1 MAISY
6 KIVAQYPDMRTTIVD
21 VTLDASYA
29 AGGYALS
36 NASMGVLS
44 NPVSVDATMNYATTQ
59 PIPLWDSATNKLAFF
74 KSNTAAK
81 VTECANTD
89 LSTSNVC
96 RLTVIGQPV
105 V

>member
-1 MAISY
+1 MAIAY
-6 KIVAQYPDMRTTIVD
+6 KIVAQYPDMRTTVVD
-21 VTLDASYA
+21 VTLDSSYST
-29 AGGYALS
+29 GGYALS
-36 NASMGVLS
+36 NASLGLLS
-44 NPVSVDATMNYATTQ
+44 NPVSVDATMNFAATQ
-59 PIPLWDSATNKLAFF
+59 PIPFWDSATNKLAFF

-96 RLTVIGQPV
+96 RLTCIGSPV

>member
-1 MAISY
+1 MAIAY
-6 KIVAQYPDMRTTIVD
+6 KIVASYPDIRTTIVD
-21 VTLDASYA
+21 VTLDSSYST
-29 AGGYALS
+29 GGYALT
-36 NASMGVLS
+36 NASLGLLS
-44 NPVSVDATMNYATTQ
+44 NPVSVDATMNFATTQ

-89 LSTSNVC
+89 LSASNVC